1 MESGT
6 YSQVEDTLV
15 YGNSLGH
22 KLLEDHEAL
31 KAEIARAAAHRDWMT
46 RDLAETKRGLA
57 ETNRKLAGT
66 ERDLTVWKARS
77 TALEA
82 RQGVQGRAI
91 EGYLKI
97 RNRFIDTFRRDIL
110 SMRNAQGRQ
119 NIEAGNMAAHDGDAI
134 TDAILFTSGDR
145 SDTFIF
151 PLIYGISAE
160 QVLELGKY

>member
-1 MESGT
+1 LRWGSASLIQMPAK
-6 YSQVEDTLV
+6 V

-31 KAEIARAAAHRDWMT
+31 KAEIARAAAHRDRMT
-46 RDLAETKRGLA
+46 QDLAETKWDLA

-66 ERDLTVWKARS
+66 EQDLTMWKARS

-97 RNRFIDTFRRDIL
+97 RNRFIDT
-110 SMRNAQGRQ
+110 
-119 NIEAGNMAAHDGDAI
+119 EAHCK
-134 TDAILFTSGDR
+134 GDR
-145 SDTFIF
+145 TF
-151 PLIYGISAE
+151 A
-160 QVLELGKY
+160 